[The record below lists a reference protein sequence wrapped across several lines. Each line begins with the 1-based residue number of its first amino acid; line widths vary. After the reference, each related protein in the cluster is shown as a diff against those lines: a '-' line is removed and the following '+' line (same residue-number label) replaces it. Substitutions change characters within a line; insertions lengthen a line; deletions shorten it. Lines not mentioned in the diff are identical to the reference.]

1 MALFNKKHNE
11 MKSNIYTLIIF
22 FATIFAVAS
31 CENDVWNEL
40 PSPVAN
46 FFTTYFPGQEVSSY
60 STSENGSVASVS
72 GGVTVT
78 FNKDNSWTDVNGNGA
93 TLPSIFL
100 YDQLPPKLY
109 NYLQETEATS
119 GVYKVT
125 RDCEKYH
132 IELKDTYINYT
143 ISTAEI
149 FYPTAGGKTEA

>member
-1 MALFNKKHNE
+1 

-22 FATIFAVAS
+22 FATVFAVAS
-31 CENDVWNEL
+31 CENDVWDDL
-40 PSPVAN
+40 PSPIAN

-60 STSENGSVASVS
+60 STTDNGSVASVS

-78 FNKDNSWTDVNGNGA
+78 FNKENSWTDVNGNGS

-109 NYLQETEATS
+109 NYLEETEATS

-125 RDCEKYH
+125 RNSEKYH
-132 IELKDTYINYT
+132 IELKDTYIDYT
-143 ISTAEI
+143 ISSGDI
-149 FYPTAGGKTEA
+149 YYPTADDKTAG